1 MEGSDE
7 MTVRYSLEE
16 LEAPEYADLH
26 DYEEEE
32 LWSEILPG
40 LWQGG
45 TEDDDV
51 RRQFSKP
58 RVTIKEF
65 DTVVTMYAHAN
76 PVDWFVRE
84 IRYGVWDSDMADF
97 DVEELFDIAHIA
109 HRDWKRDKKVLIRCQ
124 AGWNRSGLITALVL
138 IKDGWTPENAIAL
151 IRQKRSP
158 HALCNRE
165 FVQYLTKALDPAV
178 IRGE

>member
-1 MEGSDE
+1 
-7 MTVRYSLEE
+7 MTLLSKQD
-16 LEAPEYADLH
+16 LEAPAYADLH
-26 DYEEEE
+26 EDYEE

-45 TEDDDV
+45 TADEDV
-51 RRQFSKP
+51 KRQLIKP
-58 RVTIKEF
+58 QITTRDF

-97 DVEELFDIAHIA
+97 DPEELFDIVDIA
-109 HRDWKRDKKVLIRCQ
+109 HRDWKRGKRVMVRCQ
-124 AGWNRSGLITALVL
+124 AGWNRSGLVTALIL
-138 IKDGWTPENAIAL
+138 IRDGWDPKDAITL

-165 FVQYLTKALDPAV
+165 FVRYLTKSVNPADW
-178 IRGE
+178 RGASYGLAA